1 METVEQH
8 EAEVAPRQHRTLWWK
23 EVLIMGVFYL
33 IYSWSRNLFGSAQ
46 IAADGVPE
54 QAFHNAER
62 VIEWQLA
69 MGLYHEE
76 TVQSWFI
83 DNTLFMQFWNV
94 YYGTAHFIVT
104 ITVFW
109 VLFRKRPDV
118 FPIWRNTLA
127 IMTGLA
133 IIGFSLFPL
142 MPPRLLDQPCPG
154 TTESTTDFGGR
165 CIESD
170 LRGAGPDGV
179 QERPWVAPYDSDDTF
194 GFVDSLAEVGGP
206 WSFESDTMKSISNQ
220 YAAMPSLHIG
230 WSSWCA
236 FALYP
241 LARRKRTRIA
251 LLLYPAATL
260 FCIVVTANHYWL
272 DGIGGLIALASGF
285 FAGWGLHEFNQ
296 WRLQRKSPAP
306 VTA

>member
-1 METVEQH
+1 
-8 EAEVAPRQHRTLWWK
+8 
-23 EVLIMGVFYL
+23 
-33 IYSWSRNLFGSAQ
+33 
-46 IAADGVPE
+46 
-54 QAFHNAER
+54 
-62 VIEWQLA
+62 
-69 MGLYHEE
+69 
-76 TVQSWFI
+76 
-83 DNTLFMQFWNV
+83 
-94 YYGTAHFIVT
+94 
-104 ITVFW
+104 
-109 VLFRKRPDV
+109 LFRKRPDV

-154 TTESTTDFGGR
+154 TGESTTDFGGR

-170 LRGAGPDGV
+170 LRGAGPDGI

-272 DGIGGLIALASGF
+272 DGIGGLIALAAGF
-285 FAGWGLHEFNQ
+285 LGGWGLHELNQ
-296 WRLQRKSPAP
+296 RRLQRKLTTSAS
-306 VTA
+306 A